1 MTIKG
6 LTTPS
11 PATNGNGHKP
21 AATATVATA
30 PAIKASAL
38 SALVDAVTARTN
50 FASDVGITFD
60 VFRNVDAQL
69 GYRDRLVLADYR
81 RRARRGIAKRIVNA
95 YPKATWSIDARL
107 TEDADATTQTPF
119 EAAVASLFDRLS
131 IWSVLTRADRLAG
144 LGHYSIIVIGAPGKL
159 STPLPKRL
167 KDVLYLSIYAE
178 DNAPIQS
185 WDNDEASPRYGLPLS
200 YNVNLGAVD
209 LTSTVAVGN
218 RPAAR
223 QAEVHWSRVIHVVD
237 DPLEN
242 DVYGEPILEA
252 VWNYLDDLVKVVGG
266 GAEAAWKRMDPGVQ
280 MDVDPELEID
290 EGELE
295 ALEEQADEYVHG
307 LRRFLQTRGTKMNL
321 LSTTVAGFGPNA
333 DAIEQLIA
341 ATVGIPQ
348 RILFGS
354 ERGQLASSQDDENW
368 KERVD
373 ERRRTFATPLIRQ
386 FVDRLIE
393 RGTLPTPKGKADDDV
408 GVSDAGTPVM
418 PTGKY
423 SYIVTWPKFATL
435 GTPKTAE
442 LLSKIAGANQAQSQ
456 SNGGLL
462 FTADEIR
469 YWLLGLGPRPAEA
482 NVPYGKQP
490 TASDP
495 APAPTPANLARGL
508 VAMTLVG
515 LDKNDERYPDQL
527 STLLSLVKA
536 LGEPTEAVNAG

>member
-6 LTTPS
+6 RTASTAS
-11 PATNGNGHKP
+11 TNGNGHKP
-21 AATATVATA
+21 AATATVVTA

-38 SALVDAVTARTN
+38 SALVDALTSRTN
-50 FASDVGITFD
+50 FATDVGITFD
-60 VFRNVDAQL
+60 GLRNVDGQL
-69 GYRDRLVLADYR
+69 GYMSPLTIAHYR

-159 STPLPKRL
+159 SSPLPKRL
-167 KDVLYLSIYAE
+167 NDVLYLSIYAE

-185 WDNDEASPRYGLPLS
+185 WDNDETSPRYGLPLS
-200 YNVNLGAVD
+200 YNVNLGALD
-209 LTSTVAVGN
+209 LTSTVFAGN
-218 RPAAR
+218 RPASR

-295 ALEEQADEYVHG
+295 ALEAQADEYVHG

-333 DAIEQLIA
+333 SAILQLIA
-341 ATVGIPQ
+341 ATTGIPQ
-348 RILFGS
+348 RILLGS

-393 RGTLPTPKGKADDDV
+393 RGTLPTPKGAAGDD
-408 GVSDAGTPVM
+408 VM

-435 GTPKTAE
+435 GSPKTAE

-469 YWLLGLGPRPAEA
+469 YWLLGLGPRPPEA
-482 NVPYGKQP
+482 NVAYGKQSTP
-490 TASDP
+490 SGDLKAGDT
-495 APAPTPANLARGL
+495 APTSSPP
-508 VAMTLVG
+508 
-515 LDKNDERYPDQL
+515 KQPSQP
-527 STLLSLVKA
+527 K
-536 LGEPTEAVNAG
+536 EAVNAGG